1 MQDDEVQALDSPEP
15 VVKDV
20 KEDKDIKLPT
30 EPFLEIVGTPIKAPK
45 IDQVVEKV
53 EDLKMDLNDDK
64 EDKQEKSEPSDA
76 IENHSP

>member
-1 MQDDEVQALDSPEP
+1 MPA
-15 VVKDV
+15 
-20 KEDKDIKLPT
+20 

-53 EDLKMDLNDDK
+53 EDLNDDK
-64 EDKQEKSEPSDA
+64 EDKQEKSEPSDI